1 MQIFTIAESVVG
13 FGLILI
19 VAIGAMFIGRKEIR
33 ALNRTRA

>member
-33 ALNRTRA
+33 ALI